1 MSGLDLEILVLSA
14 GPIGPMKAALDS
26 TLSHVHQ
33 RRQFG
38 EPIAHNQLLH
48 ARLADMYTKYATSQA
63 YL

>member
-1 MSGLDLEILVLSA
+1 MSGLDLEILVLSV
-14 GPIGPMKAALDS
+14 GLIGLMKAALAG

-48 ARLADMYTKYATSQA
+48 AKLAEMYTKYATSQA